1 MFDLA
6 EVNYSESMIAQVE
19 ACFKPATMQ
28 LAEVLEILAA
38 ARALSSPRLQ
48 QPHDLLSLCFPSVP
62 AWRATFAL
70 IAAW

>member
-1 MFDLA
+1 
-6 EVNYSESMIAQVE
+6 
-19 ACFKPATMQ
+19 MQ